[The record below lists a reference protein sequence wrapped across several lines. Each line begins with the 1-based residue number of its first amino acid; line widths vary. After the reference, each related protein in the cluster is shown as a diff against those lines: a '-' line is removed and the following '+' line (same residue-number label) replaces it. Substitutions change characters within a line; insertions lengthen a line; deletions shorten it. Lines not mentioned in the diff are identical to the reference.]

1 MRFFFSRFCS
11 CWRSKERLD
20 DEEEN
25 ENKVENHTEQNNDKT
40 AIGTDQEAS
49 PESLKTTPLKVLVKL
64 KFWDRKK
71 GMEKHKILQEEEKE
85 KCPSHNTKIDYK
97 SDLINNDITDDR
109 DIVERSLS
117 DSLEEIIL

>member
-25 ENKVENHTEQNNDKT
+25 ENIEENHTEQNNNST
-40 AIGTDQEAS
+40 VIGTDQEAS

-71 GMEKHKILQEEEKE
+71 GMEKHKILQEEEK
-85 KCPSHNTKIDYK
+85 CPSHNTKIDYK